1 MADDELRRIVVAD
14 EDEGTRSLVKLTL
27 GEDSFEVIEA
37 ADATVA
43 VRAVA
48 QHRPDLLVVAASLP
62 GAEGPALARS
72 IKAQPETA
80 HAAILM
86 LFDKAEPVDQDAGRE
101 AGVDE
106 FLAKPFNA
114 FALLK
119 KVNSLIGDD
128 EE

>member
-1 MADDELRRIVVAD
+1 MADTDARCVVIAD
-14 EDEGTRSLVKLTL
+14 DDEGIRSLVRLTL
-27 GEDSFEVIEA
+27 GDDSFEIIEA
-37 ADATVA
+37 QDATNA

-48 QHRPDLLVVAASLP
+48 QHRPDLLVVSASLP
-62 GAEGPALARS
+62 GADGPSLARS

-80 HAAILM
+80 HASVLL
-86 LFDKAEPVDQDAGRE
+86 LFDKASPVDQEAGRE

-119 KVNSLIGDD
+119 KVNQLIGDAV
-128 EE
+128 

>member
-1 MADDELRRIVVAD
+1 MADNDARCVVVAD
-14 EDEGTRSLVKLTL
+14 DDEGIRSLVRLTL
-27 GEDSFEVIEA
+27 GDESFEVIEA
-37 ADATVA
+37 EDATEA

-48 QHRPDLLVVAASLP
+48 QHRPDLVVVAAALP
-62 GAEGPALARS
+62 GAEGSALARS

-80 HAAILM
+80 HAAVLM
-86 LFDKAEPVDQDAGRE
+86 LFDKAAPVDQDAGRE

-119 KVNSLIGDD
+119 KVNQLVGDG
-128 EE
+128 E